1 MNIKGALKEEQR
13 ISKSMEYKK
22 NKWIINE
29 Y

>member
-29 Y
+29 F

>member
-1 MNIKGALKEEQR
+1 MNFKGALKEVQR

>member
-13 ISKSMEYKK
+13 IRKSMEYKK